1 MPLKTSTK
9 QPDGKPQ
16 VGLFDPSLKNERK
29 SMFKMVLI
37 CFSLITVCAFTLL
50 PVYFGAYYRQTENTY
65 RLTCLILD
73 LDSAASTLS
82 NSPLSPSLTTGAY
95 TAILGP
101 LVTAGAQQYLTQVA
115 PNDNSTYWS
124 LGYQFPSEETL
135 SQFSLPLKDADGQ
148 IRYTPGVN
156 ASEWAMERVNN
167 QDVWAVVIVNGNA
180 TMDALNAVSNGGQQ
194 YDPSGAVTFIYTE
207 ARNFYAANQY
217 IATQVVSLLNSA
229 TQQASRTHALTVL
242 NQAAAGVDGGV
253 NHLTTA
259 DPAALTYAFGYNE
272 HNLQPEDQLAGEAA
286 TTAGAIYLIILTFL
300 ISLVFKPTFE
310 QVRHKLSAGSEVAIK
325 VLAPITGYFWV
336 SLHYS
341 FVSMAFRVD
350 FTRKYGH
357 IGFFLYWML
366 NWVTM
371 TSLGLVMEFML
382 EVLGL
387 PFFPFFLLFW
397 VIINVSVAFLD
408 LAAIDHWYSY
418 GFIMPVWNNVD
429 GTKSIM
435 FATKNHLL
443 QNFAVN
449 LAWCVIAGLAL
460 IILTLAQ
467 RARRSKRALVEE
479 QEKNEGANEKK
490 IRVFW

>member
-1 MPLKTSTK
+1 MGLKTSTK
-9 QPDGKPQ
+9 QPNGEPQ
-16 VGLFDPSLKNERK
+16 VGLFDASMKNERK
-29 SMFKMVLI
+29 TYFKMTFL
-37 CFSLITVCAFTLL
+37 CFCIITVCMFTFL
-50 PVYFGAYYRQTENTY
+50 PIYFGAYYRQTENAY

-101 LVTAGAQQYLTQVA
+101 LVTAAAERYLTTIA
-115 PNDNSTYWS
+115 PHVNSTYWS
-124 LGYQFPSEETL
+124 LGYQFPSTETL
-135 SQFSLPLKDADGQ
+135 ASFSLPLKDADGQ
-148 IRYTPGVN
+148 IRYTPGLN
-156 ASEWAMERVNN
+156 ASEWAMERVNQ

-180 TMDALNAVSNGGQQ
+180 TMSALNAISGGGQG

-217 IATQVVSLLNSA
+217 IATQVTTLLNSA

-253 NHLTTA
+253 NYLTTA
-259 DPAALTYAFGYNE
+259 DPSALTYAFGYNE
-272 HNLQPEDQLAGEAA
+272 HNLQPLNQLAGEAA
-286 TTAGAIYLIILTFL
+286 TTAGAIYLIIFTFL

-310 QVRHKLSAGSEVAIK
+310 QVRHKLSLGSELAIK

-341 FVSMAFRVD
+341 FLSLAFGVD

-371 TSLGLVMEFML
+371 TGLGLVMEFML
-382 EVLGL
+382 ELLGL

-408 LAAIDHWYSY
+408 LAALDPWYSY
-418 GFIMPVWNNVD
+418 G
-429 GTKSIM
+429 
-435 FATKNHLL
+435 
-443 QNFAVN
+443 
-449 LAWCVIAGLAL
+449 
-460 IILTLAQ
+460 
-467 RARRSKRALVEE
+467 
-479 QEKNEGANEKK
+479 
-490 IRVFW
+490 

>member
-1 MPLKTSTK
+1 MALKTSTK
-9 QPDGKPQ
+9 QPNGQPQ
-16 VGLFDPSLKNERK
+16 VGLFDASMENERK
-29 SMFKMVLI
+29 TYFKMTFL
-37 CFSLITVCAFTLL
+37 CFCIITVCMFTFL
-50 PVYFGAYYRQTENTY
+50 PIYFGAYYRQTANAY

-82 NSPLSPSLTTGAY
+82 TSPLSPSLTTGAY
-95 TAILGP
+95 SAILGP
-101 LVTAGAQQYLTQVA
+101 LVTAAAERYLTTVA
-115 PNDNSTYWS
+115 SNVNSTYWS
-124 LGYQFPSEETL
+124 LGYQFPSQETL
-135 SQFSLPLKDADGQ
+135 ASFSLPLKDADGQ
-148 IRYTPGVN
+148 VRYTTGLN
-156 ASEWAMERVNN
+156 ASDWAMERVNQ

-180 TMDALNAVSNGGQQ
+180 TMSALNAVSGGGEG

-217 IATQVVSLLNSA
+217 LATQLTTLLNSA
-229 TQQASRTHALTVL
+229 TQEASIAHAQTVL

-253 NHLTTA
+253 NYLTAA
-259 DPAALTYAFGYNE
+259 DPSALTYAFGYNE
-272 HNLQPEDQLAGEAA
+272 HNLQPLNQLAGEAA
-286 TTAGAIYLIILTFL
+286 TTAGAIYLIIFTFL

-310 QVRHKLSAGSEVAIK
+310 QVRHKLSLGSELAIK
-325 VLAPITGYFWV
+325 VLAPVTGYFWV

-341 FVSMAFRVD
+341 FLSLAFGVD

-371 TSLGLVMEFML
+371 TGLGLVMEFML

-408 LAAIDHWYSY
+408 LAALDLWYSY

-443 QNFAVN
+443 QNFTVN
-449 LAWCVIAGLAL
+449 LAWCMIAGLAL
-460 IILTLAQ
+460 IILTAGQ
-467 RARRSKRALVEE
+467 RAKRSRQAFVEE
-479 QEKNEGANEKK
+479 QEKSEGNQRQV
-490 IRVFW
+490 RVFW